1 MLNRSVVSDSE
12 TPWTVAR
19 QGPQSMVLFKQEYWS
34 RLPFPPPG
42 DLPDPGIEPTSS
54 ASPALEADPLPL
66 SHQGNTLY
74 VKIL

>member
-19 QGPQSMVLFKQEYWS
+19 QGPQYVGLFRQEYWS

-42 DLPDPGIEPTSS
+42 NLPDPGIEPTSS
-54 ASPALEADPLPL
+54 ASPALEADSLPL